1 MSATIDITNAQP
13 VAADGVILVNG
24 QACKVDAQGHF
35 VPVSMI
41 KPQDTLQDEMVRK
54 VIGHARDLSAQ
65 LGRFKGHTFEDL
77 SNLDDLLAQEYG
89 VKRGGK
95 KGNRTYY
102 SFDGLMK
109 VQVAMADL
117 IDFGAELQQAKAL
130 IDECLVEWVAD
141 GRDEIRSLVTRAF
154 NVEREGQINR
164 AELFMLLRL
173 NFTDQRWLRAM
184 DAIRDAIRVVG
195 SKQYFRFYERPSLDV
210 GWTAI
215 SIDLAKVGQ
224 P

>member
-1 MSATIDITNAQP
+1 MSATINTTNAQP
-13 VAADGVILVNG
+13 VPVDGVIVVNG
-24 QACKVDAQGHF
+24 QKCKVDAQGHF

-41 KPQDTLQDEMVRK
+41 KPQNALEDEMVRK

-65 LGRFKGHTFEDL
+65 IGRFKGHTFEDL
-77 SNLDDLLAQEYG
+77 SGLDGLLAQEYG

-102 SFDGLMK
+102 SFDGLQK

-154 NVEREGQINR
+154 NVEREGQINK

-173 NFTDQRWLRAM
+173 NFADERWLRAM

-195 SKQYFRFYERPSLDV
+195 SKQYFRFYERSNLDD

-215 SIDLAKVGQ
+215 SIDLAKV
-224 P
+224 

>member
-1 MSATIDITNAQP
+1 MSTMIDTTNAEP
-13 VAADGVILVNG
+13 IAADGVILVNG
-24 QACKVDAQGHF
+24 QACKIDAQGHF

-41 KPQDTLQDEMVRK
+41 KPQHSLEDEMVLK
-54 VIGHARDLSAQ
+54 VVGHARDLSAQ
-65 LGRFKGHTFEDL
+65 IGRFKGHTFEDL
-77 SNLDDLLAQEYG
+77 GGLDELLSQEYG

-102 SFDGLMK
+102 SFDGLLK

-117 IDFGAELQQAKAL
+117 VDFGAELQQAKAL

-154 NVEREGQINR
+154 NVEREGQINK

-173 NFTDQRWLRAM
+173 NFTDERWLRAM
-184 DAIRDAIRVVG
+184 DAIRDAIRVIG
-195 SKQYFRFYERPSLDV
+195 AKQYFRFYERPNKEAS
-210 GWTAI
+210 WTAI
-215 SIDLAKVGQ
+215 SIDLAKV
-224 P
+224 